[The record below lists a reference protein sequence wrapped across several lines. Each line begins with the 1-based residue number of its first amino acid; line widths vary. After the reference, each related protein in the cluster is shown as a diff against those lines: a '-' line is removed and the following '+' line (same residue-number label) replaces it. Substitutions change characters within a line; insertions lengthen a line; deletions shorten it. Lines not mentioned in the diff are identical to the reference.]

1 MVVIPALVAPSDV
14 ALPLEVALDL
24 DVAMALPASE
34 PSVRPAGVAELAIET
49 DSLVSPSDVAL
60 PSEVALDVTVDQK
73 ALYPC

>member
-1 MVVIPALVAPSDV
+1 MARRLDPSFPAAHKEIEMVVIPALVALSDV

-34 PSVRPAGVAELAIET
+34 PSVRPAGVAELA
-49 DSLVSPSDVAL
+49 
-60 PSEVALDVTVDQK
+60 LDVTVDQK